1 MSKNKGKFWN
11 SGAVN
16 DMAGVSSTT
25 EYIKW
30 SSMLKR
36 CYDTAWIEK
45 YRPTY
50 IGASVSE
57 RWLTF
62 SNFYNDYQTGFF
74 DGAVLDKDIL
84 FYGNKHYSPETC
96 VWVPENINLIVVCN
110 PSENHLFGVTANK
123 NSYSSSI
130 TITGETV
137 TLGKFPTELDA
148 HREWQSAKGQHL
160 VAAAEDYRLNYAHT
174 KHFHKGVYD
183 SLIARAEQIADD
195 LANHRPT
202 LKY

>member
-16 DMAGVSSTT
+16 DMTGVSSTT

-50 IGASVSE
+50 MGATVCK
-57 RWLTF
+57 RWLKF
-62 SNFYNDYQTGFF
+62 NNFYNDYQTGYFK
-74 DGAVLDKDIL
+74 GAVLDKDIL
-84 FYGNKHYSPETC
+84 YYGNKHYSPTTC
-96 VWVPENINLIVVCN
+96 VWVPEFVNLLVVCN
-110 PSENHLFGVTANK
+110 PSDNHLFGVTTNK
-123 NSYSSSI
+123 NSYRASI
-130 TITGETV
+130 TITGNTV
-137 TLGKFPTELDA
+137 TLGKFQTELDA
-148 HREWQSAKGQHL
+148 HREWQSVKGQHF
-160 VAAAEDYRLNYAHT
+160 VCAAEQYKNEYPDNFNQA
-174 KHFHKGVYD
+174 VYD
-183 SLIARAEQIADD
+183 QLLLKAEIILLD
-195 LANHRPT
+195 LQNNRPT

>member
-50 IGASVSE
+50 IGASVCE

-62 SNFYNDYQTGFF
+62 SNYYNDYQTGYFT
-74 DGAVLDKDIL
+74 GAVLDKDIL

-96 VWVPENINLIVVCN
+96 VWVPEFVNLLVVCN

-137 TLGKFPTELDA
+137 TLGKKFPTELDA
-148 HREWQSAKGQHL
+148 HREWQSVKGQHF
-160 VAAAEDYRLNYAHT
+160 VCAAEDYKNKYKDNFDQR
-174 KHFHKGVYD
+174 VYD
-183 SLIARAEQIADD
+183 QLVLKAEIILLD
-195 LANHRPT
+195 LQNNRPT
-202 LKY
+202 LRY